1 MFYHNLELRAK
12 LFDFTS
18 YLFPGSVGIIAFNDE
33 GRVWVPGEH
42 SQQWHHGYGG
52 GLFIIPADLV
62 LIQAS
67 IANSKE
73 GIQPYV
79 SLGLSF

>member
-1 MFYHNLELRAK
+1 
-12 LFDFTS
+12 
-18 YLFPGSVGIIAFNDE
+18 
-33 GRVWVPGEH
+33 VWVPGEN
-42 SQQWHHGYGG
+42 SQKWHHGYGG

-79 SLGLSF
+79 SFGLSF